1 MAAEMAIGL
10 TGGLWCA
17 LPVLVFSLPFFDK
30 TVPFLVVL
38 PSPLITS
45 PRCGAWMTPIHCP
58 SCLSGEEQRG
68 AERSRGAR
76 KQVEDGCH
84 RTIIIGPFTAFH
96 CLSLIFHCL
105 STAFPLPVLV
115 AGAGTCGSGPSGEWC
130 GGWVVDVCSFWRCD
144 WPSITWTRGPPP
156 PHVLPFF
163 ADQLTPF
170 TAAQRPHTPTPP
182 IASRPH
188 DRHTCTRPP
197 QLPVTAACYA
207 DLPHTGQRPS
217 NGLPNRNRLNGRR
230 FRNEAKPCCCGPCNC
245 TLASGKIVPLPCVS
259 IASVA

>member
-1 MAAEMAIGL
+1 MLLLLRARARTLCVVNSLWRTERRRGGGEQATLAAEMAIGL

-156 PHVLPFF
+156 
-163 ADQLTPF
+163 
-170 TAAQRPHTPTPP
+170 HTSSLFSPT
-182 IASRPH
+182 
-188 DRHTCTRPP
+188 
-197 QLPVTAACYA
+197 
-207 DLPHTGQRPS
+207 
-217 NGLPNRNRLNGRR
+217 N
-230 FRNEAKPCCCGPCNC
+230 
-245 TLASGKIVPLPCVS
+245 
-259 IASVA
+259 